1 MYILYEPSKPNATAG
16 HRQGLSNH
24 LLLQIELLRVNISHA
39 ELSNRLGAVTER
51 SLARYIAGKTHL
63 KEDEFRKIANAL
75 RIDARMLAQAWSASL
90 GLRLPD
96 KDAVTR
102 MLNRAYRHWRRHSC
116 LAERRVPPSPSP
128 MIVIRTK
135 YADRLPGKTPA
146 LWFRSYRNEN
156 ATREGRERFARA
168 YDMLVAFV
176 HNRESQKTVGAMHGL
191 SGIRA
196 AQLMRRAAYVWA
208 KSEDIDLTCSMPFKS
223 DTKLVKNL
231 YAGLRF
237 FAQQQFDVLD
247 EPMKQTPYSR
257 RSDRTSPFRLSI

>member
-1 MYILYEPSKPNATAG
+1 MNHPYQT
-16 HRQGLSNH
+16 RRLSIGRDYCNH
-24 LLLQIELLRVNISHA
+24 LLLQIEVLRVDISHA
-39 ELSNRLGAVTER
+39 ELSSRLSDVTER

-63 KEDEFRKIANAL
+63 NEDEFRKISNAL

-102 MLNRAYRHWRRHSC
+102 MLNRAYRHWRRHSRI
-116 LAERRVPPSPSP
+116 AGHRVPPKPSP
-128 MIVIRTK
+128 MVIIRAK
-135 YADRLPGKTPA
+135 YAHRLPQKTPP
-146 LWFRSYRNEN
+146 LWFRSYRNEKS
-156 ATREGRERFARA
+156 TCEGRERFSRA

-176 HNRESQKTVGAMHGL
+176 HNRESQRTVGAMHGL

-208 KSEDIDLTCSMPFKS
+208 KSEGIDLTCSVSFKS

-247 EPMKQTPYSR
+247 EPMKQTPYS
-257 RSDRTSPFRLSI
+257 